1 MRKKITAIVLCV
13 AMLAI
18 AIAGGTLAYFTD
30 TDEAT
35 NTFTSG
41 NVQIEQYEKDRN
53 GNAFVQDQKLMP
65 IVDDKKDVNGYH
77 LGGNYIDKI
86 VTVENTGTEAAY
98 VRTFL
103 AIPAALDDGP
113 TTFDAGENILHW
125 NGASAD
131 DTFGAANW
139 GGTIE
144 NDWYW
149 CTNTENDYPSAAT
162 ADLPNKGWNFYQ
174 SEIDGVLYNVYVATH
189 ASAVEA
195 GETTAPNLFG
205 LYLDKDVDYDAD
217 QGKYIDKYDQVIDF
231 DLTDVNVLVISEA
244 VQAEGFDATDAD
256 VAFYALDKAFG
267 KIGTYCPFGG
277 TV

>member
-1 MRKKITAIVLCV
+1 MKKKILTICLVVALAATAVI
-13 AMLAI
+13 
-18 AIAGGTLAYFTD
+18 GGTLAYFTD
-30 TDEAT
+30 TDTQT

-41 NVQIEQYEKDRN
+41 NVQIEQHEKDRD
-53 GNAFVQDQKLMP
+53 GNDFVQGQKLMP
-65 IVDDKKDVNGYH
+65 IVDDVKDANGYH
-77 LGGNYIDKI
+77 TGANYIDKI

-125 NGASAD
+125 NGASAN

-149 CTNTENDYPSAAT
+149 CTDTNNDYPSTAT

-195 GETTAPNLFG
+195 GATTAPNLFG
-205 LYLDKDVDYDAD
+205 LYLDKDVDYAD
-217 QGKYIDKYDQVIDF
+217 GNYIDKYDEIINY
-231 DLTDVNVLVISEA
+231 DLTQAKVLLISEA
-244 VQAEGFDATDAD
+244 VQAEGFDTTDPN

-267 KIGTYCPFGG
+267 AIGTYCPFGG
-277 TV
+277 TVQ

>member
-1 MRKKITAIVLCV
+1 MKKKILAMCLCV

-18 AIAGGTLAYFTD
+18 AIVGGTLAYFTD
-30 TDEAT
+30 TDAKT

-53 GNAFVQDQKLMP
+53 GNNFVQYQKLMP
-65 IVDDKKDVNGYH
+65 IVDDAKDANGYH
-77 LGGNYIDKI
+77 IGANYIDKI
-86 VTVENTGTEAAY
+86 VTVENTGSEAAY

-113 TTFDAGENILHW
+113 TTFDAGQNILHW
-125 NGASAD
+125 NGASAND
-131 DTFGAANW
+131 SFGAANW

-149 CTNTENDYPSAAT
+149 CTSTANDWPSAAT
-162 ADLPNKGWNFYQ
+162 ADQPNKGWNFFQ
-174 SEIDGVLYNVYVATH
+174 TEIDGVLYNVYVATH

-195 GETTAPNLFG
+195 GATTAPSLFG
-205 LYLDKDVDYDAD
+205 LYLDKDVDYAD
-217 QGKYIDKYDQVIDF
+217 GKYIDKNDEPIGF
-231 DLTDVNVLVISEA
+231 DLTDVKVLVVSEA
-244 VQAEGFDATDAD
+244 VQAEGFDTTDPD

-267 KIGTYCPFGG
+267 AIGTYCPFGG
-277 TV
+277 TVQ